1 MVSEGLEDE
10 ILLFLDDV
18 WSKKGQLDF
27 SKDICLRNT
36 RFLTENICL
45 FVLKKARRQR
55 VNCMVSPL
63 DGATLNAT
71 DCHLQLL
78 RKGRHLG

>member
-10 ILLFLDDV
+10 ILLLSTMPGV
-18 WSKKGQLDF
+18 KKGQLDF
-27 SKDICLRNT
+27 SKAICLRKT
-36 RFLTENICL
+36 RFSTENVCL

-63 DGATLNAT
+63 DGATFNAIN
-71 DCHLQLL
+71 C
-78 RKGRHLG
+78 